1 VFGAETLGFRLSSG
15 ARRGR
20 DQGAAFGAGVHV
32 QLDPVRVRGQQSA
45 AGEIGRHLGRQTGAP
60 RRRGRAKMV
69 GAVMETAELE
79 LGQALDAAASA
90 ARREWPALDLDPA
103 VFRRHLAER
112 VPDGTAAADLTT
124 AVCVPDLFL
133 ACACANGVAGA
144 AAEFERRYMPVV
156 EAAVARMG
164 GSTAPLI
171 DEVKQIVREILFVG
185 AGSSRPALADF
196 SGRGNLKAWVRVIAT
211 REALRILRRDKGRV
225 GVQDEGLYAVLSPS
239 DDADPQLAY
248 LKERYRAE
256 FRKVFLSAVAGLPRR
271 ERVALRLHVLD
282 GLSIDE
288 IAPMYRVHR
297 STAARWLTRARE
309 LLLTETRAG
318 LMRQLGLAASD
329 VDSVIRLIQSNL
341 DVSLSG
347 ALHSG
352 SDRGAS

>member
-1 VFGAETLGFRLSSG
+1 
-15 ARRGR
+15 
-20 DQGAAFGAGVHV
+20 
-32 QLDPVRVRGQQSA
+32 
-45 AGEIGRHLGRQTGAP
+45 
-60 RRRGRAKMV
+60 
-69 GAVMETAELE
+69 METRDPDLE
-79 LGQALDAAASA
+79 QALDAAVAEA
-90 ARREWPALDLDPA
+90 LREWPTLPLAPEA
-103 VFRRHLAER
+103 FRPHLAAK
-112 VPDGTAAADLTT
+112 VPDGTAPAELST

-133 ACACANGVAGA
+133 ACACASGVDGA

-156 EAAVARMG
+156 GAAAGRVG
-164 GSTAPLI
+164 GAALA
-171 DEVKQIVREILFVG
+171 DEVKQVVREILFVG
-185 AGSSRPALADF
+185 AGAAGPALADF

-211 REALRILRRDKGRV
+211 REALRIVRRDKGRV
-225 GVQDEGLYAVLSPS
+225 GVQDEGLYTVLAPAE
-239 DDADPQLAY
+239 DADPQLAY

-256 FRKVFLSAVAGLPRR
+256 FRKVFLAAVAGLPRR

-318 LMRQLGLAASD
+318 LMRELGLGASD

-347 ALHSG
+347 ALQSRGDRASRSG
-352 SDRGAS
+352 DR